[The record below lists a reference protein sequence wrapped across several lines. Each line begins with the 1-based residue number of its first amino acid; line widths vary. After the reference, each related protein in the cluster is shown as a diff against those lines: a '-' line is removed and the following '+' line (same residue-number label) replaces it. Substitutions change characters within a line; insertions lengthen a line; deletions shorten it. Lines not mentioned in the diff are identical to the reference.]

1 MARLE
6 FSCAS
11 CSTTAG
17 YIASNCRVRFHT
29 LSLPGAVELHP
40 EDTPTSTVEGPD
52 VMVDPPQQGA
62 GGDVAEENIGTNGNA
77 HPSPVNREV
86 LVHTFQ
92 GQLNNMLIDQVRM
105 QRQLRD
111 VMRTMQDWSQEHER
125 IAQLLRRIQEIMD
138 PEVAPGMPLHG
149 LRVP

>member
-1 MARLE
+1 
-6 FSCAS
+6 
-11 CSTTAG
+11 
-17 YIASNCRVRFHT
+17 
-29 LSLPGAVELHP
+29 
-40 EDTPTSTVEGPD
+40 
-52 VMVDPPQQGA
+52 MVDPPQQGA

-125 IAQLLRRIQEIMD
+125 IVQLLRRSKKLWTQRLRQECHYTVCVYLKVLSRTSNRCTKQTWSSSNFLLSRNSD
-138 PEVAPGMPLHG
+138 
-149 LRVP
+149 

>member
-1 MARLE
+1 MPCLGLPQAIN
-6 FSCAS
+6 
-11 CSTTAG
+11 
-17 YIASNCRVRFHT
+17 IASNCRVSFHT
-29 LSLPGAVELHP
+29 SCLPNAMESHP
-40 EDTPTSTVEGPD
+40 EDAPTSTVEGPD